1 MARGS
6 AAGFDR
12 HITVFSPEGRLF
24 QVEYAFRALA
34 LDNLTLVAIRGAT
47 CAVLI
52 VQQKRLDRLIVPET
66 VTRLFSINKQIG
78 CGMIGRMADARSQV
92 QKAVY
97 EAGSFQFR
105 YGYSMP
111 VDVLC
116 GRMGDISQV
125 YTQNAEMRPLGCSMV
140 TIAYDDELGPCV
152 YKTDPAGYCCG
163 YRATAVGTQML
174 DALAY
179 LDRKYK
185 KNLSEEM
192 TRQLAINCLATVL
205 GNQLKSDDFEMAM
218 VSKTHR
224 LFHILSRQER
234 EEQLDKMIGASRNSS
249 R

>member
-34 LDNLTLVAIRGAT
+34 LDNLTLIAIRGAS

-52 VQQKRLDRLIVPET
+52 VQQKPLDKLIVPET
-66 VTRLFSINKQIG
+66 VSRLFSINKQIG
-78 CGMIGRMADARSQV
+78 CGMIGRIADARAQV

-105 YGYSMP
+105 YGYNMP
-111 VDVLC
+111 IDVLC

-140 TIAYDDELGPCV
+140 MIAYDDDLGPCI

-185 KNLSEEM
+185 KNLSDEN
-192 TRQLAINCLATVL
+192 TVQLAINCLATVL
-205 GNQLKSDDFEMAM
+205 GIQLKATDFELAM
-218 VSKTHR
+218 VTKSHR
-224 LFHILSRQER
+224 LFHILSQQER
-234 EEQLDKMIGASRNSS
+234 EEQLGKTVGGSTNSS